1 MVGLLATSQQ
11 RRLSHDGPNSRLRGE
26 PAAHSAAH
34 RPAVP
39 PATLLDESSC
49 SLCPVPSWQAV
60 FKPEIA
66 QIWIDNL
73 ADLYGNLNLLAAD
86 LFAT

>member
-1 MVGLLATSQQ
+1 M
-11 RRLSHDGPNSRLRGE
+11 
-26 PAAHSAAH
+26 
-34 RPAVP
+34 
-39 PATLLDESSC
+39 
-49 SLCPVPSWQAV
+49 PSWQAV